1 MNMTSLKTS
10 GRKLKWLTV
19 IGKPLTTIMN
29 GDIMEL
35 KDIANKI
42 VFVDYTINRAKIE
55 LFTPLKSG
63 QMTKV
68 IRFRVYMNDFGRYV
82 FEIYKADE
90 KYCTLEG
97 TVQ

>member
-1 MNMTSLKTS
+1 
-10 GRKLKWLTV
+10 
-19 IGKPLTTIMN
+19 
-29 GDIMEL
+29 MEL
-35 KDIANKI
+35 KDIANPI
-42 VFVDYTINRAKIE
+42 LFVDYTINRAKIE
-55 LFTPLKSG
+55 LFAPLKSG

-68 IRFRVYMNDFGRYV
+68 IRFRVYRNDFDKII